1 MHLDWRFLTDASD
14 RTAVAP
20 TLTRLFKQLL
30 RYRTRDSTTHGTF
43 SPTADGTFSPI
54 GKDVEAAAQSSGRSG
69 KADPAAPLT
78 LPLALPADTSAR
90 AGNSAKVG
98 NVGDK
103 LAYETEP

>member
-1 MHLDWRFLTDASD
+1 MHPDWRFLTDASD

-30 RYRTRDSTTHGTF
+30 RSRTRDSTTHGTF

-69 KADPAAPLT
+69 KVDPPLT
-78 LPLALPADTSAR
+78 LPLPLPLALPTDTSAR
-90 AGNSAKVG
+90 AANSAKVG
-98 NVGDK
+98 DLGDK
-103 LAYETEP
+103 LA